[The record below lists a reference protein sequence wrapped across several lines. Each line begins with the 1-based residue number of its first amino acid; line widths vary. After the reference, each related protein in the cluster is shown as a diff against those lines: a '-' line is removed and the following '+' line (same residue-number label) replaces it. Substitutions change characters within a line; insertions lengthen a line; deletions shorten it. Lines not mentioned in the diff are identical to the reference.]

1 MDMDHSKGFV
11 AVPRGLTD
19 WEWYTDANTARV
31 YLHLLLTANWQD
43 KRWQGINVKAGQL
56 VTSQAH
62 LAEQLGLSV
71 RNIRTALEHLQM
83 TGEVTVKIGSKYS
96 LITIKNYDSITA
108 TDRLADRQTTGDR
121 QASDNNLTMNTM
133 NTMKTRLE
141 SSAAEP
147 PPLDP
152 TTTALRMEFETS
164 IGKLGVTGQKQ
175 LSHYAE
181 RLGADLV
188 SEIIRKCAETGG
200 HSWAYVRKALAE
212 AEAQDCQ
219 SVEEYRLTN
228 PIGGSRSKRVDRSAP
243 SGNDFLKNAV
253 HRRPLGK
260 GSAKRQE
267 EGVNLTTKNGGT
279 C

>member
-1 MDMDHSKGFV
+1 MDIDHSKGFV

-56 VTSQAH
+56 VTSRTH
-62 LAEQLGLSV
+62 LAEQLNMSEQSV
-71 RNIRTALEHLQM
+71 RTALEHLKETNYVTSK
-83 TGEVTVKIGSKYS
+83 TGPKYS
-96 LITIKNYDSITA
+96 IITINNY
-108 TDRLADRQTTGDR
+108 TDIVGINQQSTSCQPAP
-121 QASDNNLTMNTM
+121 NHNLTM

-175 LSHYAE
+175 LSRYAE
-181 RLGADLV
+181 RLGTDLV

-228 PIGGSRSKRVDRSAP
+228 PIGGSRSKRVDRPAP

-260 GSAKRQE
+260 GSRNAKRQE

>member
-1 MDMDHSKGFV
+1 MDIDHSKGFV

-71 RNIRTALEHLQM
+71 QEVRTALKHLIL
-83 TGEVTVKIGSKYS
+83 TGWLTVETGSKYS
-96 LITIKNYDSITA
+96 LMTLNNYDSIIWA
-108 TDRLADRQTTGDR
+108 NRVSNRQLTGDQ
-121 QASDNNLTMNTM
+121 QAANNNLTM

-152 TTTALRMEFETS
+152 TTTALRMEFEAS

-212 AEAQDCQ
+212 AETQDCQ

-228 PIGGSRSKRVDRSAP
+228 PIGGSRSKRVDRPTP

-260 GSAKRQE
+260 GSRNAKRQE

>member
-1 MDMDHSKGFV
+1 MDIDHSKGFV

-31 YLHLLLTANWQD
+31 YLHLLLTANWKD

-71 RNIRTALEHLQM
+71 QEVRTALKHLIL
-83 TGEVTVKIGSKYS
+83 TDWITVKTGHKYS
-96 LITIKNYDSITA
+96 IITLNYYDSIIWDNRVSNRQITGSQQTA
-108 TDRLADRQTTGDR
+108 N
-121 QASDNNLTMNTM
+121 NNLTM

-228 PIGGSRSKRVDRSAP
+228 PIGGSRSKRVDRPAP

-260 GSAKRQE
+260 GSRNAKRQE
-267 EGVNLTTKNGGT
+267 ERVDLTTKNGGT

>member
-1 MDMDHSKGFV
+1 MDIDHSKGFV

-43 KRWQGINVKAGQL
+43 KRWQGINVRAGQL

-71 RNIRTALEHLQM
+71 QEVRTALKHLIL
-83 TGEVTVKIGSKYS
+83 TGWLTVETGSKYS
-96 LITIKNYDSITA
+96 LMTLNNYDSIIWA
-108 TDRLADRQTTGDR
+108 NRVSNRQLTGDQ
-121 QASDNNLTMNTM
+121 QAANNNLTMNTI
-133 NTMKTRLE
+133 TTRLE

-188 SEIIRKCAETGG
+188 SEIIRKCADTGG

-228 PIGGSRSKRVDRSAP
+228 PIGGSRSKRVDRPAP

-260 GSAKRQE
+260 GSRNAKRQE
-267 EGVNLTTKNGGT
+267 EGMAG
-279 C
+279 

>member
-1 MDMDHSKGFV
+1 
-11 AVPRGLTD
+11 
-19 WEWYTDANTARV
+19 
-31 YLHLLLTANWQD
+31 
-43 KRWQGINVKAGQL
+43 
-56 VTSQAH
+56 
-62 LAEQLGLSV
+62 
-71 RNIRTALEHLQM
+71 
-83 TGEVTVKIGSKYS
+83 
-96 LITIKNYDSITA
+96 
-108 TDRLADRQTTGDR
+108 
-121 QASDNNLTMNTM
+121 
-133 NTMKTRLE
+133 MKTITTRRE

-152 TTTALRMEFETS
+152 TTTALRMEFEAS

-212 AEAQDCQ
+212 AETQDCQ
-219 SVEEYRLTN
+219 SVEEYRHTN
-228 PIGGSRSKRVDRSAP
+228 PIGGSRSKRVDRPAP

-267 EGVNLTTKNGGT
+267 EGVDLTTKNGGT
-279 C
+279 CQNNTFHRSLLEQDTGLEPAAYCLGSSRSTG